1 MENFKLVIGLLLF
14 SIVCA
19 MFLSLGY
26 KMPESEI
33 RYKISDFE
41 KEKIPMKDLYI
52 KNNMEFEN
60 YNSEI
65 MLEKCTGTNTVL
77 KTYDILN
84 YSEPKA
90 SKIMEDFVYKD
101 LEKNIDDEKEL
112 NRLQNLI
119 KEFPVNAFEYDL
131 NDDGINE
138 VIGLPPRIIYYFGPL
153 GGEIIILQKKNN
165 EYKKIENHLI
175 YTFEDKIVIL
185 KEKTNGYHHM
195 QFRRK
200 GQSEPKHLIKYDKRQ
215 KSFKF
220 YFYECL
226 DK

>member
-1 MENFKLVIGLLLF
+1 
-14 SIVCA
+14 
-19 MFLSLGY
+19 
-26 KMPESEI
+26 
-33 RYKISDFE
+33 
-41 KEKIPMKDLYI
+41 MKDLYI

-185 KEKTNGYHHM
+185 KEKQTDIIICNLGEKDNPS
-195 QFRRK
+195 QN
-200 GQSEPKHLIKYDKRQ
+200 I
-215 KSFKF
+215 
-220 YFYECL
+220 
-226 DK
+226 

>member
-26 KMPESEI
+26 KIPESEI

-138 VIGLPPRIIYYFGPL
+138 IIGLPPLMSWYIGSQGTQLFILHKNGDVYEETKDLIFYMFGD
-153 GGEIIILQKKNN
+153 E
-165 EYKKIENHLI
+165 
-175 YTFEDKIVIL
+175 IVIL

-200 GQSEPKHLIKYDKRQ
+200 GQSEPKQILKYKNN
-215 KSFKF
+215 S
-220 YFYECL
+220 YELTFC
-226 DK
+226 KG